1 MKISREVKLGILAA
15 VTLFLFIWGIN
26 YLRGKDL
33 FTPQISFYAVYEEVG
48 GLTESNPVRVSG
60 VQIGQVDRIIFHPDG
75 SGRVVVE
82 SIVESGKILIPEN
95 STARMSSD
103 FLGTTE
109 IEIVLG
115 DSQALLGQGDTLQ
128 SQTKESITD
137 QVTRQLMPMR
147 QKVEDLL
154 GQVDTI
160 LTVIQYTFN
169 PQTRDN
175 IISSVE
181 SITKTLNSLESTTMT
196 LDTSL
201 EAQIS
206 KLSVI
211 LSNAESITTNIKTN
225 NEDISRIIKN
235 FSAISDTLAAA
246 RIEQTFSNVN
256 QTMDDFAQVM
266 EKINRGEGSMG
277 LLIND
282 EDLYRNLD
290 ASSRQLD
297 SLLMEIRN
305 NPGKYFNIS
314 VFSW

>member
-60 VQIGQVDRIIFHPDG
+60 VQIGQVDRITFHPDG

-82 SIVESGKILIPEN
+82 SIIESGKILIPDN

-115 DSQALLGQGDTLQ
+115 DSQTLLGQGDTLQ

-175 IISSVE
+175 IINSVE

-211 LSNAESITTNIKTN
+211 LSNAESITTNIENN
-225 NEDISRIIKN
+225 NEDISQIIKN

-246 RIEQTFSNVN
+246 RIEQTFRNVN

-297 SLLMEIRN
+297 SLLMEIRK

>member
-33 FTPQISFYAVYEEVG
+33 FTPQISFFAVYEQVG

-60 VQIGQVDRIIFHPDG
+60 VQVGQVDRIIFHPDG

-82 SIVESGKILIPEN
+82 SIIERGKIQIPAN
-95 STARMSSD
+95 SMARMSSD

-115 DSQALLGQGDTLQ
+115 DAQVLINDGDTLEA
-128 SQTKESITD
+128 QTKASITEE
-137 QVTRQLMPMR
+137 VTRQLMPFR
-147 QKVEDLL
+147 QKAEDLL
-154 GQVDTI
+154 AQVDTI

-175 IISSVE
+175 IINSVE
-181 SITKTLNSLESTTMT
+181 SITNTLTSLESTTTT
-196 LDTSL
+196 LDTSM
-201 EAQIS
+201 ETQIS
-206 KLSVI
+206 KLSMI
-211 LSNAESITTNIKTN
+211 LSNAESITTNIKNN
-225 NEDISRIIKN
+225 NEDISRIIEN

-246 RIEQTFSNVN
+246 QIAQTFSNVN
-256 QTMDDFAQVM
+256 QTMADFSQVV

-305 NPGKYFNIS
+305 NPGRYFNIS
-314 VFSW
+314 VFGW

>member
-1 MKISREVKLGILAA
+1 MKISREVKLGVLAA

-33 FTPQISFYAVYEEVG
+33 FTNQIYFYAVYEQVG

-60 VQIGQVDRIIFHPDG
+60 VQIGQVDRIAFHPDG
-75 SGRVVVE
+75 SGRVVVR
-82 SIVESGKILIPEN
+82 SIVESGQIAIPVN

-115 DSQALLGQGDTLQ
+115 DSENLLGEGDTLQ
-128 SQTKESITD
+128 SITKASITEE
-137 QVTRQLMPMR
+137 VSRQLMPFR
-147 QKVEDLL
+147 QKAEDLL
-154 GQVDTI
+154 AQVDTI

-175 IISSVE
+175 IINSVE

-196 LDTSL
+196 LDTSI
-201 EAQIS
+201 EGQIS

-211 LSNAESITTNIKTN
+211 LSNAESITTNIKNN
-225 NEDISRIIKN
+225 NEDISRIIEN

-246 RIEQTFSNVN
+246 QIEQTFSNVN
-256 QTMDDFAQVM
+256 QTMEDFSQVV

-305 NPGKYFNIS
+305 NPRRYFNIS
-314 VFSW
+314 VFGW